1 MTESTKQEEQ
11 ANPYN
16 QHKSWHDAKAK
27 PFESAD
33 NVYFEDPSLNVEDS
47 EEEALPKKETRKT
60 KSSKSPDYKK
70 RYDDLK
76 AHYDRKLDEFKTRE
90 DELREEARSSQPSY
104 KAPKTLDE
112 LEQFKKQY
120 PDVFDVV
127 ETVAHM
133 QSEEKAKVLEER
145 LSTLQQREKDLIRK
159 DAEKR
164 LRANHPDFDDLRN
177 SETFHS
183 WAKAQP
189 ESIQTWIYN
198 NSGDADLASRAL
210 DLFKKDAGVVSSP
223 KKKRSNSKPSRKSAA
238 DMVST
243 KTTTVEPRQ
252 DKIWTE
258 REITA
263 MSIEQ
268 FDKYED
274 DINQAVS
281 EGRVVK

>member
-1 MTESTKQEEQ
+1 MTETTEREEQ

-16 QHKSWHDAKAK
+16 QKKSWHTGKEKTFVSSNNA
-27 PFESAD
+27 
-33 NVYFEDPSLNVEDS
+33 YFEDPSQLKEDS
-47 EEEALPKKETRKT
+47 EEVNKQETKKVRPYKQ
-60 KSSKSPDYKK
+60 PDYKK

-76 AHYDRKLDEFKTRE
+76 THYDRKLNEFKSRE
-90 DELREEARSSQPSY
+90 QELMEEATQSRPDY
-104 KAPKTLDE
+104 KAPKTPEE
-112 LEQFKKQY
+112 LAAFKKQY
-120 PDVFDVV
+120 PDVFEVV

-145 LSTLQQREKDLIRK
+145 LSTLQERETVLVRK

-164 LRANHPDFDDLRN
+164 LRDNHPDFDDIRN
-177 SETFHS
+177 SDDFHS

-189 ESIQTWIYN
+189 ESLQKWIYN
-198 NSGDADLASRAL
+198 NTGDADLASRAL
-210 DLFKKDAGVVSSP
+210 DLFKKDIGMSSSP
-223 KKKRSNSKPSRKSAA
+223 KKRRSNSKQSRKSAA

-258 REITA
+258 REIAA
-263 MSIEQ
+263 MSLDE
-268 FDKYED
+268 FDRFESEID
-274 DINQAVS
+274 QAVT